1 MLDTSRPSADPA
13 ALMDRM
19 YRRQRHIYDLTRKF
33 YLLGRDRLIDGL
45 TPPSGARVLEIGC
58 GTGRNLVRAA
68 LTFPEIRACGIDV
81 SGEMLST
88 ARAQIE
94 RSGLSG
100 RITVARGDAT
110 DFDPR
115 TLFGV
120 EAFDRIFV
128 SYALSMI
135 PPWREAIGHAGGLL
149 APGGSLHIVDF
160 GDQSELPAA
169 FRTVL
174 RRWLELFS
182 VHPRV
187 TLEAELIAF
196 ARARNLTV
204 DFVPLYRRYAFLA
217 VLGATHLTPATDRA
231 SEKARSV

>member
-1 MLDTSRPSADPA
+1 MFDPMSEASLPADA
-13 ALMDRM
+13 AGLMDRM

-33 YLLGRDRLIDGL
+33 YLLGRDRMIDRL
-45 TPPSGARVLEIGC
+45 APPPDARVLEIGC
-58 GTGRNLVRAA
+58 GTGRNLIRAA
-68 LTFPEIRACGIDV
+68 VKYPRIQAYGIDI
-81 SGEMLST
+81 SEQMLST

-94 RSGLSG
+94 RVGLEE
-100 RITVARGDAT
+100 RIVVARGDAT
-110 DFDPR
+110 DFDPK

-135 PPWREAIGHAGGLL
+135 PPWRETVEHAGALL

-160 GDQSELPAA
+160 GDQHELPAA
-169 FRTVL
+169 FRAAL

-187 TLEAELIAF
+187 TLEADLVAF
-196 ARARNLTV
+196 AQARALKLE
-204 DFVPLYRRYAFLA
+204 FVPLYRRYVFLA
-217 VLGATHLTPATDRA
+217 VLQA
-231 SEKARSV
+231 AR

>member
-1 MLDTSRPSADPA
+1 MLDISRPSADPA

-33 YLLGRDRLIDGL
+33 YLLGRDRLIEGL
-45 TPPSGARVLEIGC
+45 APPSGGRVLEIGC
-58 GTGRNLVRAA
+58 GTGRNLVRAVRA
-68 LTFPEIRACGIDV
+68 HPTIRAYGVDI
-81 SGEMLST
+81 SEEMLST

-94 RSGLSG
+94 RAGLAGS
-100 RITVARGDAT
+100 IAVARGDAT

-135 PPWREAIGHAGGLL
+135 PPWRETIGHAGALL

-160 GDQSELPAA
+160 GDQRGLPAA
-169 FRTVL
+169 FRLAL

-182 VHPRV
+182 VHPRD
-187 TLEAELIAF
+187 TLEAELAAF
-196 ARARNLTV
+196 ARTRELTL
-204 DFVPLYRRYAFLA
+204 DFVPLFRRYAFLA
-217 VLGATHLTPATDRA
+217 ALRNGA
-231 SEKARSV
+231 